1 MAGGYLCRRR
11 YILAVCTR
19 EELRNYKSMQSYQ
32 IFIAG
37 WVREILVKDIGDKRV
52 VISKVCLYILLF
64 S

>member
-1 MAGGYLCRRR
+1 
-11 YILAVCTR
+11 
-19 EELRNYKSMQSYQ
+19 MQM
-32 IFIAG
+32 FIAG